1 MLSSKTSV
9 VWPLTSKPTAWALLL
24 EPTDI
29 TLASLTVCNLWYCCS
44 LHFKSLKV
52 EIQSVFYTNVCSV
65 TQIDWPPLKCQHFR
79 TYRLYVKFI
88 ITIKLSCSSIYINPS
103 LLFITTFFEN
113 SCKYKKMARL
123 QISFMVN
130 AASQSGNTFG
140 PNNFIPNQIFNDCSR
155 GMTVQKALWL
165 SYTYQTFP

>member
-1 MLSSKTSV
+1 MLRSKTFV
-9 VWPLTSKPTAWALLL
+9 VWPLTSKPTPWAFLL
-24 EPTDI
+24 EI
-29 TLASLTVCNLWYCCS
+29 TVCKLWYCCS
-44 LHFKSLKV
+44 LHLKFSKVKFSL
-52 EIQSVFYTNVCSV
+52 FYTNVCSV
-65 TQIDWPPLKCQHFR
+65 TQIDWPPVKCQHFR
-79 TYRLYVKFI
+79 TYRLYVNLV
-88 ITIKLSCSSIYINPS
+88 ITFKLSCSSIYINPS